1 MKQVEKSHYRFQNYE
16 NEARFTSYYH
26 QLKAVFELK
35 PETLLE
41 IGGGT
46 GCFLALARNSGIT
59 TWSAD
64 VDVELQPTV
73 AASVLQLP
81 FKEGVVD
88 VCVAFQVLEHL
99 PFDSFQRA
107 LLELARVSKAGVVI
121 SLPDFGNA
129 GMVLSFPYVRKLIF
143 SFRVLPFM
151 PKHRFDGEH
160 YWEISKSGFSLKKI
174 MQAFS
179 ESGLDCTGSWLN
191 PYNPYH
197 RFFVLKKIDATQR

>member
-1 MKQVEKSHYRFQNYE
+1 MKQVEKSHYRFQEYE

-26 QLKAVFELK
+26 QLKAVLELK
-35 PETLLE
+35 PDTLLE
-41 IGGGT
+41 VGGGA
-46 GCFLALARNSGIT
+46 GYFLTLVRNTGIT
-59 TWSAD
+59 VWSAD
-64 VDVELQPTV
+64 VDVDLQPTV

-81 FKEGVVD
+81 FKEKCVD

-107 LLELARVSKAGVVI
+107 LVELARISKTGVVI

-129 GMVLSFPYVRKLIF
+129 GVVLSFPYVRKLMF
-143 SFRVLPFM
+143 SFRALPFM

-160 YWEISKSGFSLKKI
+160 YWEINKSACSLKKI
-174 MQAFS
+174 MQVIAQ
-179 ESGLDCTGSWLN
+179 SGLDCTASWLN

-197 RFFVLKKIDATQR
+197 RFFVLKKVDII